1 MGKNWSGLSQPKICL
16 MKKTEN
22 QICQRLPFSRAAQSG
37 LIALLLAVLLLN
49 LDGRLAVIPLGAF
62 LVLCLA
68 APFFPGFGFYLP
80 IISRG
85 SSGKKAVA
93 ITFDDGPDPLTA
105 PLLLK
110 LLSTKQ
116 VQATFFIT
124 GEKAAAHPELVK
136 EIVRQ
141 GHFVGNHSYHHSY
154 RMFFKSCPSIVEDIE
169 ATQQVLRDLGIRP
182 LAFRPPGGITSPRL
196 GPSLS
201 KTGMYLVN
209 FSCRPLDGGN
219 RRIKNLAA
227 KILKR
232 VGPDDIILLHDSM
245 PPNRERI
252 PRWLNEIESL
262 LIGLAAEGFTI
273 LPLSE
278 LIGRPVMLAEID
290 GGRNPDVS

>member
-22 QICQRLPFSRAAQSG
+22 QHCQRLSFSKAAQFG

-182 LAFRPPGGITSPRL
+182 LVFRPPGGITSPRL
-196 GPSLS
+196 GPALS

-262 LIGLAAEGFTI
+262 LIGLTAEGFTI

-278 LIGRPVMLAEID
+278 LIGKPVMLEID
-290 GGRNPDVS
+290 GGREAK

>member
-1 MGKNWSGLSQPKICL
+1 

-37 LIALLLAVLLLN
+37 LIALLLSVLLLN
-49 LDGRLAVIPLGAF
+49 LDASLAVIPLGGF

-93 ITFDDGPDPLTA
+93 LTFDDGPDPLTT
-105 PLLLK
+105 PLLLE
-110 LLSTKQ
+110 LLSTQK

-124 GEKAAAHPELVK
+124 GENAAAHPELVK

-154 RMFFKSCPSIVEDIE
+154 RMLFKSCPSIVDDVES
-169 ATQQVLRDLGIRP
+169 TQRILRNLGIRP
-182 LAFRPPGGITSPRL
+182 LAFRPPAGITSPRL
-196 GPSLS
+196 GSALS

-219 RRIKNLAA
+219 RRLKNLAA
-227 KILKR
+227 KILRR

-245 PPNRERI
+245 PPNRQRI
-252 PRWLNEIESL
+252 PQWLNEIESL

-278 LIGRPVMLAEID
+278 LIGKPVMLTEID

>member
-1 MGKNWSGLSQPKICL
+1 

-22 QICQRLPFSRAAQSG
+22 KRRPFSRAAQYG
-37 LIALLLAVLLLN
+37 LIALLLAVLLLK
-49 LDGRLAVIPLGAF
+49 LDGRLAVVPLGAF

-85 SSGKKAVA
+85 ISGKKAVA

-110 LLSTKQ
+110 LLSTQQ
-116 VQATFFIT
+116 VPATFFIT
-124 GEKAAAHPELVK
+124 GEKAAAQPELVK
-136 EIVRQ
+136 EIVRR
-141 GHFVGNHSYHHSY
+141 GHSIGNHSYHHSY
-154 RMFFKSCPSIVEDIE
+154 RMLFKACPSIVEDIE
-169 ATQQVLRDLGIRP
+169 ATQKVLRDLDIRP

-196 GPSLS
+196 GPALL

-232 VGPDDIILLHDSM
+232 VEPDDIILLHDSM
-245 PPNRERI
+245 PPNRRLI
-252 PRWLNEIESL
+252 QGWLNEIESL
-262 LIGLAAEGFTI
+262 LAGLAAEGYTI
-273 LPLSE
+273 LPLAE
-278 LIGRPVMLAEID
+278 LIGRPVMLTEID
-290 GGRNPDVS
+290 GGRAAS

>member
-1 MGKNWSGLSQPKICL
+1 

-22 QICQRLPFSRAAQSG
+22 LKRQRLSFSKAAQFG

-182 LAFRPPGGITSPRL
+182 LVFRPPGGITSPRL
-196 GPSLS
+196 GPALS

-262 LIGLAAEGFTI
+262 LIGLTAEGFTI

-278 LIGRPVMLAEID
+278 LIGKPVMLEID
-290 GGRNPDVS
+290 GGREAK